1 MNINDIANFAN
12 NLDKVTKV
20 EIFDQLRSLIELS
33 TDEKCTLALATLYKG
48 MQPPM
53 PAKPKNSF
61 QWVAKAMAK
70 KDVRYY
76 LNYVY
81 IDDEYVVATDG
92 HRLHLTPNNE
102 LIAHAYYDRN
112 ENKID
117 IDEKFANY
125 KRVIQFDGVEYHNAK
140 YITKTVVHNKGDKL
154 GDCYEMTIGDKT
166 LAVTKKYFDDC
177 VSFFKDEK
185 HWLGV
190 ADNGSLQIKHGDNL
204 AVIMPR
210 KF

>member
-1 MNINDIANFAN
+1 MKINTVATLASDLPKLKKADVFEA
-12 NLDKVTKV
+12 LLK
-20 EIFDQLRSLIELS
+20 LIEND
-33 TDEKCTLALATLYKG
+33 TNEGNAPTFAYLYSQF
-48 MQPPM
+48 QPART
-53 PAKPKNSF
+53 AKPKNVF

-70 KDVRYY
+70 KDVRFY

-102 LIAHAYYDRN
+102 LLAQGHYDRN

-140 YITKTVVHNKGDKL
+140 YITKTVIHNTGDKL
-154 GDCYEMTIGDKT
+154 GDCYEMRIGDKT
-166 LAVTKKYFDDC
+166 LAVTKKYFDDA

-190 ADNGSLQIKHGDNL
+190 ADNGSLQIKHGDKL

-210 KF
+210 RF